1 MVKEVYDKPE
11 FEKWAKNNVV
21 LVEIDFPR
29 RSKLSEDIQKQ
40 NRELQQMFGVRGY
53 PTIWFVKP
61 ETKNQAS
68 VNLSQLGSTGYV
80 AGGPTKWI
88 ESAEKILSNK

>member
-1 MVKEVYDKPE
+1 
-11 FEKWAKNNVV
+11 
-21 LVEIDFPR
+21 
-29 RSKLSEDIQKQ
+29 
-40 NRELQQMFGVRGY
+40 MFGVRGY

-61 ETKNQAS
+61 EANNQAT

-88 ESAEKILSNK
+88 ESAEKILSKK